1 MNIISLLDC
10 AFSFYQNY
18 PCRLSHTELQWDFP
32 CQETIFAS
40 EHPFAEPGFQ
50 VSRGLTLG
58 EAFSSLFEENSGA
71 EPSAVPDTIAN
82 LEVLD
87 MFVLIHGTYHP
98 ISCFPFQQTNKSSV
112 ICLHQHAHDLP
123 STSPPQPYTQTVPHL
138 NRIRKTTTIRQP
150 RRLDTHPHP
159 HGINTMARPLVDTAQ
174 HRITA

>member
-32 CQETIFAS
+32 CQESIFAS

-58 EAFSSLFEENSGA
+58 DAFSSLFEENSGA
-71 EPSAVPDTIAN
+71 EPSAVPNIIAN

-87 MFVLIHGTYHP
+87 MFVLIHGT
-98 ISCFPFQQTNKSSV
+98 
-112 ICLHQHAHDLP
+112 
-123 STSPPQPYTQTVPHL
+123 
-138 NRIRKTTTIRQP
+138 
-150 RRLDTHPHP
+150 
-159 HGINTMARPLVDTAQ
+159 
-174 HRITA
+174 